1 MHMPSPAK
9 QLIMDIMEVTG
20 RSEITVR
27 MWICGRFK
35 PEPIIQRI
43 IAEKL
48 DVDADFLFPV

>member
-1 MHMPSPAK
+1 MPSPAK